1 MGEICSFSK
10 LNISVIVDDGAS
22 FLITDMYKLLYCLSK
37 KCLFND
43 LELEYQGQMA
53 HVSSI
58 ALFSQEMATRLHLK
72 TFKTSKKQS
81 FILNILQF
89 SDFFL
94 FFILEGMGSNFTKAC
109 YLNVTPVH
117 S

>member
-1 MGEICSFSK
+1 MFAQNFKKHGNCSWPVYATIIFEKISLRLNVVRSTKMGEFCSFSR

-43 LELEYQGQMA
+43 LELQCQGQMA

-58 ALFSQEMATRLHLK
+58 ALFSPEIATRLHSK
-72 TFKTSKKQS
+72 TFKTSMK
-81 FILNILQF
+81 
-89 SDFFL
+89 
-94 FFILEGMGSNFTKAC
+94 
-109 YLNVTPVH
+109 
-117 S
+117 